1 MTILLAL
8 LILRAKLTSKL
19 YISML
24 NRINIKRFFV
34 ALVLCFLLVPMA
46 RYISPRAIVDGQA
59 LYLAYLPLSV
69 MVAMLLLFGRHAI
82 APLIIVFASSYYHR
96 YNISGFQLSAFL
108 FCFMA
113 PFILCAAI
121 CQAFLGRRWRYNLT
135 GKGVG
140 HRILWMGFA
149 APLLSKLLRYV
160 LGHYM
165 TFPSAVEPFFGHSS
179 TMFNIVDTQNTVAAA
194 LVLSGMFYYPIRML
208 LSRAFAR
215 AFLRNCIIPAFSR
228 RRRIFTFCWLVV
240 VVALL
245 VICCGPYE
253 TDWISGYLVPIV
265 FVLFTIGVFKIGPRL
280 ISILWSISAWM
291 LLSWNDS
298 FLYGNS
304 AYSLAFVLS
313 VFIAFTVSVLFM
325 TVIFQ
330 RNERMKRQY
339 YTLSQ
344 TDPLTRM
351 PNLRALEKIIEKE
364 RNGVLCCLRLNNM
377 DFLSRH
383 YGLMMR
389 VHAKQIISGLV
400 KPWLQR
406 GEMVF
411 QLPGSDLLI
420 FLQGPEP
427 AARLRHMVD
436 LLNSKR
442 IPWNNIQLD
451 IDYGATW
458 STIDYHEEELY
469 RVISQLSYLAE
480 QVTADEPVLP
490 LNQNS
495 KVTISG
501 ETTERITLLKQV
513 KQVLEEEK
521 IELYAQPIVDA
532 QGKGYHEI
540 LARMHC
546 DGEFITPD
554 KFIPIVA
561 HFNLSVRF
569 DLQVLTGLL
578 TFLRQHPSA
587 ASCPRFS
594 VNLMPLTLMQKG
606 VARQIIQLFND
617 YSVPVS
623 RVIIEVTEEQAFS
636 DSETSTQ
643 NITLL
648 RESGFRIAI
657 DDFGTGYANFERL
670 KRLQADIIKIDG
682 CFIKDILTD
691 SLDNMIVKSICEL
704 AKAKSFSVVAEYV
717 ETEAQRQLL
726 LDLGVNYLQGYLT
739 GRPIPLSSLS

>member
-1 MTILLAL
+1 
-8 LILRAKLTSKL
+8 
-19 YISML
+19 ML
-24 NRINIKRFFV
+24 NRINVKRFFV
-34 ALVLCFLLVPMA
+34 ALVLCFLLVPVA
-46 RYISPRAIVDGQA
+46 RYISPKAIIDGQA

-82 APLIIVFASSYYHR
+82 APLIIVLAISYSHR
-96 YNISGFQLSAFL
+96 YPLSVFQLGAFL
-108 FCFMA
+108 FCLMA
-113 PFILCAAI
+113 PFILCGAI

-135 GKGVG
+135 GRGVG
-140 HRILWMGFA
+140 HRILWIGFA
-149 APLLSKLLRYV
+149 APLLSKMMRYV
-160 LGHYM
+160 LGHFM
-165 TFPSAVEPFFGHSS
+165 SFPAAVEPFFGHSS
-179 TMFNIVDTQNTVAAA
+179 TMFNIVDGQNTVAAA
-194 LVLSGMFYYPIRML
+194 LVFSGMFYYPLRML
-208 LSRAFAR
+208 LSPAFAR
-215 AFLRNCIIPAFSR
+215 AFFRRCIVPVFSR
-228 RRRIFTFCWLVV
+228 RRRIFTFCWLMV
-240 VVALL
+240 VVAVL

-253 TDWISGYLVPIV
+253 TDWISGYIVPVV

-280 ISILWSISAWM
+280 ISLLWSLSAWM
-291 LLSWNDS
+291 LLSWNES

-339 YTLSQ
+339 FSLSQ

-351 PNLRALEKIIEKE
+351 PNLRALEKVIERE
-364 RNGVLCCLRLNNM
+364 RAGSLCCLRLNNM

-389 VHAKQIISGLV
+389 VHVKQLISSML
-400 KPWLQR
+400 KPWLQQ

-420 FLQGPEP
+420 FLKGPEP
-427 AARLRHMVD
+427 EARLRHMVD

-442 IPWNNIQLD
+442 LPWNNVQLD

-458 STIDYHEEELY
+458 STINYHEDELY

-501 ETTERITLLKQV
+501 ETTERIMLLKQV
-513 KQVLEEEK
+513 KQVLEEER

-532 QGKGYHEI
+532 NGKGYHEI
-540 LARMHC
+540 LARMRC
-546 DGEFITPD
+546 EDVFLTPD
-554 KFIPIVA
+554 KFIPVVA

-569 DLQVLTGLL
+569 DMQVLTGLL
-578 TFLRQHPSA
+578 KFLRQHPVTSQ
-587 ASCPRFS
+587 CPRFS

-606 VARQIIQLFND
+606 VARQIIALFEE
-617 YSVPVS
+617 YAVPVS
-623 RVIIEVTEEQAFS
+623 WVIIEVTEEQAFS
-636 DSETSTQ
+636 DSETTTQ

-682 CFIKDILTD
+682 CFIQDILTD

-717 ETEAQRQLL
+717 ETEAQRELL
-726 LDLGVNYLQGYLT
+726 LELGVNYLQGYLT
-739 GRPIPLSSLS
+739 GRPVPLHTLVQA

>member
-1 MTILLAL
+1 
-8 LILRAKLTSKL
+8 
-19 YISML
+19 ML

-34 ALVLCFLLVPMA
+34 ALVLCLLLVPMA
-46 RYISPRAIVDGQA
+46 RYISPKAVIDGQA

-69 MVAMLLLFGRHAI
+69 MVAMPLLFGRHAI
-82 APLIIVFASSYYHR
+82 APLIIVLASSYSHR
-96 YNISGFQLSAFL
+96 YNVSAFQLSAFL

-113 PFILCAAI
+113 PFILCGAI

-149 APLLSKLLRYV
+149 APLISKMLRYV

-165 TFPSAVEPFFGHSS
+165 TFPAAIEPFFGHSS
-179 TMFNIVDTQNTVAAA
+179 TMFNIVDAQNTVAAA
-194 LVLSGMFYYPIRML
+194 LVFSGMFYYPLRML

-215 AFLRNCIIPAFSR
+215 AFFRRCIVPVLSR

-245 VICCGPYE
+245 MICCGPYE

-291 LLSWNDS
+291 LLSWNES

-339 YTLSQ
+339 FTLSQ
-344 TDPLTRM
+344 IDPLTRM
-351 PNLRALEKIIEKE
+351 PNLRALEKVIERE
-364 RNGVLCCLRLNNM
+364 RTGALCCLRLNNM

-389 VHAKQIISGLV
+389 VHVKQLISNIL
-400 KPWLQR
+400 KPWLQH

-420 FLQGPEP
+420 FLKGPEP
-427 AARLRHMVD
+427 EARLRHMVD
-436 LLNSKR
+436 LLGSKR
-442 IPWNNIQLD
+442 IPWNSVQLD

-458 STIDYHEEELY
+458 SIIHYHEDELY

-480 QVTADEPVLP
+480 QVTVDEPVLP

-501 ETTERITLLKQV
+501 ETTERITLLRQV

-532 QGKGYHEI
+532 QGRGYHEI

-546 DGEFITPD
+546 DDIFLTPD
-554 KFIPIVA
+554 KFIPVVA

-569 DLQVLTGLL
+569 DMQVMKALL
-578 TFLRQHPSA
+578 KYLRLHLVNGP
-587 ASCPRFS
+587 CPRFS

-606 VARQIIQLFND
+606 AARQIITLFEEYD
-617 YSVPVS
+617 VPVS
-623 RVIIEVTEEQAFS
+623 WVIIEVTEEQAFS
-636 DSETSTQ
+636 DSETTTQ

-704 AKAKSFSVVAEYV
+704 AKAKSLSVVAEYV

-739 GRPIPLSSLS
+739 GRPVPLNTLS